1 MLDVTTTDDIAA
13 MRLLADYRSAGGY
26 GDTVAEIGE
35 RPSSE
40 LPVIEQIAEWLIELE
55 LRWPGPETEGRRI
68 ARISLTNALNRREAR
83 KTNAIPA
90 LISQFD
96 LKKEIAP
103 STRWAA
109 GNGIYSIP
117 AGKEFF
123 DELAV
128 IAADRRF
135 GRQRR
140 MVVNWLGK
148 SRHPDAAAV
157 ALAQLDDESVQGHAL
172 DALSKLRAQ
181 GVSKQ
186 VEPFLTSEFP
196 WYRRSAERIIR
207 YDEG

>member
-1 MLDVTTTDDIAA
+1 MTNTDETAGA
-13 MRLLADYRSAGGY
+13 RLFVDYRRAGGY
-26 GDTVAEIGE
+26 GNAFWEIGDQLSYT
-35 RPSSE
+35 P
-40 LPVIEQIAEWLIELE
+40 PVIELMAEWLTDLE
-55 LRWPGPETEGRRI
+55 QRWPGPETNDRRL
-68 ARISLTNALNRREAR
+68 ARISLTKALNRKESR
-83 KTNAIPA
+83 TTSAIPA

-96 LKKEIAP
+96 HEKTMAS

-117 AGKEFF
+117 AGKEYF
-123 DELAV
+123 EQLAA

-135 GRQRR
+135 GEDRQ

-157 ALAQLDDESVQGHAL
+157 ALAQLDDETVQGHAL

-186 VEPFLTSEFP
+186 VEPFLIAESA

>member
-1 MLDVTTTDDIAA
+1 MTTTDDLGAA
-13 MRLLADYRSAGGY
+13 RLLAEYRSAGGHGSTISGIADSLHY
-26 GDTVAEIGE
+26 
-35 RPSSE
+35 P
-40 LPVIEQIAEWLIELE
+40 PFVIELMGEWLIDLE
-55 LRWPGPETEGRRI
+55 QRWTGPETEKRAL
-68 ARISLTNALNRREAR
+68 ARLSLIEALNRKEAR
-83 KTNAIPA
+83 KTIAIPA

-96 LKKEIAP
+96 HEKGIDP

-148 SRHPDAAAV
+148 SRHPDAVEV

-186 VEPFLTSEFP
+186 VEPFQSSEFP

-207 YDEG
+207 YDEA